1 MQTIDL
7 DRLRH
12 LSALGDTQ
20 AAAELQRQESRRGDA
35 LPALLSQLRAAFD
48 QGDFNTARVK
58 VFGLHCAGYDQ
69 LRWRICYLLR
79 PPTPTHTYIG
89 ETDTDLITGKHAQ
102 RDHFKVCSSGGG
114 GMGIMGYDEDLTLT
128 TRRVAFPHRNGLASI
143 PIFWNQAILDMAR
156 AELARYAQ
164 HWGRLLVAS
173 PQWAEF
179 VGQHPTNAW
188 LGPIGYIISSGW
200 PSMFGPQPDLAPLA
214 RRLPDSG
221 TLRHRTPPSPGAI
234 AAVILDA
241 LDPTATLSQLR
252 ANATAARIYTRHALD
267 GITEGEG
274 RAARQDMARMLAA
287 LYCGCD
293 YRITPEAT

>member
-1 MQTIDL
+1 MIDL

-20 AAAELQRQESRRGDA
+20 AAEELQRQESRRGDVI
-35 LPALLSQLRAAFD
+35 PSLLSQLRAAFD

-69 LRWRICYLLR
+69 LRWRIGHGVVIS
-79 PPTPTHTYIG
+79 P
-89 ETDTDLITGKHAQ
+89 ESDVDLITGKHGR

-114 GMGIMGYDEDLTLT
+114 GMGFIGYNENVTLT
-128 TRRVAFPHRNGLASI
+128 ARRVAFPHRDGLASI
-143 PIFWNQAILDMAR
+143 PLLWNQAILDMAR

-179 VGQHPTNAW
+179 AAANPTE
-188 LGPIGYIISSGW
+188 
-200 PSMFGPQPDLAPLA
+200 
-214 RRLPDSG
+214 
-221 TLRHRTPPSPGAI
+221 PGVKI
-234 AAVILDA
+234 AN
-241 LDPTATLSQLR
+241 PTATLSQLR
-252 ANATAARIYTRHALD
+252 ALATAARIYTRHALD

-293 YRITPEAT
+293 YRITPEVSQ

>member
-1 MQTIDL
+1 VIDL

-12 LSALGDTQ
+12 LSALGDAQ
-20 AAAELQRQESRRGDA
+20 AAVELQRQESRRGSVI
-35 LPALLSQLRAAFD
+35 PSLLSQLRAAFD

-69 LRWRICYLLR
+69 LRWRVAHPVQPHPDRIS
-79 PPTPTHTYIG
+79 PHG
-89 ETDTDLITGKHAQ
+89 EFDVDLITGKHGAM
-102 RDHFKVCSSGGG
+102 DHFKVCGRVFLYGG
-114 GMGIMGYDEDLTLT
+114 YEDFSLSA
-128 TRRVAFPHRNGLASI
+128 RRVAFPHRDGLAAF
-143 PIFWNQAILDMAR
+143 PLLWNQAILDMAR

-179 VGQHPTNAW
+179 VEQHPTNAW
-188 LGPIGYIISSGW
+188 LGPIRHIISSGW

-214 RRLPDSG
+214 TSLRRAHGRPQHDRL
-221 TLRHRTPPSPGAI
+221 SPGAI

-241 LDPTATLSQLR
+241 LDPNATLSQLR

-293 YRITPEAT
+293 YRITPEVK